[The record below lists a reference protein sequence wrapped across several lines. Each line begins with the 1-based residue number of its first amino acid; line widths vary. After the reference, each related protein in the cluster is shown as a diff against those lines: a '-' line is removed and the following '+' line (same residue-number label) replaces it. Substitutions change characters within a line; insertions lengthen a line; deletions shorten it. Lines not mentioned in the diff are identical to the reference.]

1 MAVNIYYNIKSR
13 NTFYSVVFWN
23 FVRLFLQNFNNL
35 HILWG
40 KNPFLMPWYPNNMHN
55 VKLITHP
62 LAPTFSTFN
71 DNALP
76 TSSIWLHLHHV
87 LHRLY
92 ACDLCAQS
100 NVKGHPPTRDVSVGI
115 STFIW
120 TFSILLITQTQNG
133 QQMRSKVNLS
143 STYGVDDL
151 ILSLLWHAKIS
162 SGFESSWDLC
172 SLRTHA
178 AS

>member
-1 MAVNIYYNIKSR
+1 MWR
-13 NTFYSVVFWN
+13 
-23 FVRLFLQNFNNL
+23 
-35 HILWG
+35 

-120 TFSILLITQTQNG
+120 TFYSTNYTNTKWPANEKQGESEQQLWRGWSNTISIMTCENFEWLRIKLGSIQSSHTCCIIGYDYENICYNSAFWDRETPEQTSYVPPYD
-133 QQMRSKVNLS
+133 RSTTV
-143 STYGVDDL
+143 
-151 ILSLLWHAKIS
+151 
-162 SGFESSWDLC
+162 
-172 SLRTHA
+172 
-178 AS
+178 